1 MPLKVSLQRKLIL
14 SISGALVIL
23 LSGFGYFVTQ
33 HISQLTREKTEAQV
47 DELIKLSAE
56 EVKSFFVERARVP
69 LTVLNDPRLT
79 EWLTNYDQRGKD
91 LSGDATYL
99 SYNQSFKKIVR
110 SDPTIKSIFVG
121 SANTFEYFYE
131 QGRVGVAENG
141 PDAGDVDKGYF
152 TNKRPWWHEAI
163 QQDRLYLTSPQVDAT
178 DKTVSSVLQMPVYN
192 ESGDMVGIGGVDI
205 LITTVG
211 NLVNQISYLGQ
222 GRAFLLN
229 EKQELVYFPADEV
242 ELNLNTPLSDFD
254 QIFSNALPRE
264 ETSGFSKLA
273 ENIENSQSGQGVS
286 VKWKGD
292 TYQVFYV
299 PVTSETPYINWTLG
313 ILVPDDL
320 IEKPIQNAKFF
331 SFGIIV
337 LIIVALSLI
346 TYLISLKIF
355 KPVKE
360 IAMTMK
366 DVAHGD
372 GDLTRRLKVKSNDEV
387 GEMATQ
393 FNRFAD
399 RIQELIAQTSRSS
412 DKVSSAADRVSATA
426 SKLNR
431 EVLDEKEQIARVSQ
445 SVFDMNQASETI
457 NQYASNASEV
467 VNEVG
472 ESIVVVS
479 QNSSKTQQ
487 VIGEVSQSITRAT
500 EAVTHLNDDV
510 GDIGTVLDVI
520 KNIAEQTNLLALNA
534 AIEAARAGEQGR
546 GFAVVADEVRVL
558 ATRTQ
563 ESTDHIQA
571 TIEKLQSGAMQ
582 VKEAMEKTDSMSNQ
596 GEQQVELVL
605 QAVTKIND
613 AVNRVKQVSEDISGA
628 TNEQQSLATSIGE
641 NLHSVNRLTELMVEH
656 SGLMDQDSKQL
667 NDISSELRETVK
679 RFKIE

>member
-79 EWLTNYDQRGKD
+79 EWLTNYDERGKD

-141 PDAGDVDKGYF
+141 PDAGDINKGYF

-211 NLVNQISYLGQ
+211 NLVNQISYQGQ

-229 EKQELVYFPADEV
+229 EKQELVYFPADDV

-254 QIFSNALPRE
+254 RIFSDALPRE
-264 ETSGFSKLA
+264 ETNGFAKLA
-273 ENIENSQSGQGVS
+273 DKIENSNRGQGIS
-286 VKWKGD
+286 VMWKGD
-292 TYQVFYV
+292 LYQVFYV
-299 PVTSETPYINWTLG
+299 PVTSESPYIDWTLG
-313 ILVPDDL
+313 ILVPDNL
-320 IEKPIQNAKFF
+320 IENPIQNAKFF

-412 DKVSSAADRVSATA
+412 DKVSDAADRVSATA

-445 SVFDMNQASETI
+445 SVSDMNHASETI

-571 TIEKLQSGAMQ
+571 TIEKLQTGAMQ

-613 AVNRVKQVSEDISGA
+613 AVNRVKQVSDDITGA

-656 SGLMDQDSKQL
+656 SGLMDQDSRQL
-667 NDISSELRETVK
+667 NDISTELRETVK